1 VLGVRNDPRFG
12 PRWALFAFVVTE
24 VITRAVTYV
33 LRLRGAGPDGGLIV
47 NGVHVHHV
55 NFGLAIL
62 IVLTFAWLAR
72 GSRSQAS
79 PMPLWQPIAFG
90 IGWSLVIDEHAMIL
104 FLEDVYWTDRG
115 EESLVPLAIFAIV
128 LAWMSFRPIRENK
141 EVPLKD

>member
-1 VLGVRNDPRFG
+1 M
-12 PRWALFAFVVTE
+12 
-24 VITRAVTYV
+24 
-33 LRLRGAGPDGGLIV
+33 
-47 NGVHVHHV
+47 